1 MRKSGSGMIDLNT
14 FLSIVNGAW
23 TIMLAFFVVF
33 LLHHL
38 WEARHNIDWADW
50 FLDQPKGAQ
59 VAAAILIADIGNW
72 IVRAV
77 VWAWR
82 ETGAASPLPDWVVA
96 GIAFGA
102 LVGTVGI
109 LCKLR
114 VFSIVRFGH
123 APWIACAAVTLLFVV
138 FKLF

>member
-1 MRKSGSGMIDLNT
+1 
-14 FLSIVNGAW
+14 
-23 TIMLAFFVVF
+23 MLAFFIAF

-38 WEARHNIDWADW
+38 WETRRSIDWSDW

-59 VAAAILIADIGNW
+59 VAVAILIADIGNW
-72 IVRAV
+72 IVRGV
-77 VWAWR
+77 VWVWR
-82 ETGAASPLPDWVVA
+82 ETGAVTPLPDWVVG

-102 LVGTVGI
+102 LIGTVGI

-123 APWIACAAVTLLFVV
+123 APWIACAAATMIFVAVKLL
-138 FKLF
+138 